1 MSMTRKKKRGGS
13 RLKGKL
19 PDSMQGCLDI
29 LKNLQSRQEAGP
41 FLEPVDWKRFDL
53 PNYPLIIKRPMDL
66 GTIERRIFD
75 SFYATS
81 DEFAEDVRLVW
92 ANAQK
97 YNRPES
103 DIYRMSEALSKVFD
117 KKYGK
122 LSKLYTK
129 KSRKKSQHQR
139 EIGRKDRLKFKDL
152 MTKLSG
158 EQLSALVGNL
168 REQCPGALSKDAEA
182 VEVQIDRIDSATL
195 LDQLQFCRE
204 CVKRN
209 RQGTAYSVPASKR
222 LKHR

>member
-92 ANAQK
+92 ANAQREMVTGVSITDESCVLYLRLMSFRGLFSFEQK

-117 KKYGK
+117 KK
-122 LSKLYTK
+122 
-129 KSRKKSQHQR
+129 
-139 EIGRKDRLKFKDL
+139 
-152 MTKLSG
+152 
-158 EQLSALVGNL
+158 
-168 REQCPGALSKDAEA
+168 
-182 VEVQIDRIDSATL
+182 
-195 LDQLQFCRE
+195 
-204 CVKRN
+204 
-209 RQGTAYSVPASKR
+209 
-222 LKHR
+222 